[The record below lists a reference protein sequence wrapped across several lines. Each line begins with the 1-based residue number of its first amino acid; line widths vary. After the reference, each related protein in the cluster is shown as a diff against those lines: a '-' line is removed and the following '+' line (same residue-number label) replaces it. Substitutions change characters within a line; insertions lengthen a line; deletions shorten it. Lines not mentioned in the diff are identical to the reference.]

1 MGNRHLLADVGGT
14 HSRIGLSN
22 AQGLLCPDST
32 RRYSNAD
39 FSGLAAV
46 LACYLDD
53 LGRPAVEGLCAG
65 VAGPVAADGA
75 QLTNLD
81 WFIAPDD
88 LRLATG
94 AAQVHL
100 LNDLQAQAYALDD
113 LEDAALVPVLP
124 GRAQPNGAR
133 LVLGLGTGCNVAV
146 AHRIGDD
153 LFVPPAESGHT
164 GLPHGD
170 AQNNAL
176 IDHLSQSHPHKPIEA
191 ALSGPG
197 LLRVHHWLGG
207 TALDIG
213 EIIAQ
218 QPQGQ
223 DTTAT
228 ETLCLFTRLLGTVAG
243 DMCLHH
249 MATGGLYLI
258 GGVARA
264 VAPHLAAFGMRD
276 AFSAKGPYS
285 AILRDIPVTVIA
297 EDTAGLKGCARF
309 LRQVSASRASAPLSG
324 NRTKRFQG

>member
-1 MGNRHLLADVGGT
+1 MGKRHLLADVGGT
-14 HSRIGLSN
+14 HARLGLTNTQGRLCSDSARHYRN
-22 AQGLLCPDST
+22 AG
-32 RRYSNAD
+32 

-46 LACYLDD
+46 LARYLDD
-53 LGRPAVEGLCAG
+53 LGHPAVDGLCAG

-81 WFIAPDD
+81 WFIAPDN
-88 LRLATG
+88 LRQATG
-94 AAQVHL
+94 AAHVHL

-113 LEDAALVPVLP
+113 LEDAALALVLP
-124 GRAQPNGAR
+124 GRAKPDGAR

-164 GLPHGD
+164 RLPHGD
-170 AQNNAL
+170 AQTNAL
-176 IDHLSQSHPHKPIEA
+176 IDHLSQSHPHNPIEA

-207 TALDIG
+207 TAQDIG
-213 EIIAQ
+213 EIIARHS
-218 QPQGQ
+218 QGQ
-223 DTTAT
+223 DATAT
-228 ETLCLFTRLLGTVAG
+228 ETVRLFARLLGTVAG

-264 VAPHLAAFGMRD
+264 VAPHLAGSGLQASFV
-276 AFSAKGPYS
+276 AKGPY
-285 AILRDIPVTVIA
+285 RDIVQDIPIKLVTDDNA
-297 EDTAGLKGCARF
+297 ALKGCARY
-309 LRQVSASRASAPLSG
+309 LRQIL
-324 NRTKRFQG
+324 

>member
-14 HSRIGLSN
+14 HARIGLTN
-22 AQGLLCPDST
+22 AQGRVCHDST
-32 RRYSNAD
+32 RRYCNAD

-46 LACYLDD
+46 LARYLDD
-53 LGRPAVEGLCAG
+53 LGCPAVEGLCAG

-81 WFIAPDD
+81 WFIAADD
-88 LRLATG
+88 LRQATG

-124 GRAQPNGAR
+124 GRAQTDGAR

-170 AQNNAL
+170 AQINAL

-207 TALDIG
+207 TAADIG
-213 EIIAQ
+213 DITAQ
-218 QPQGQ
+218 QPQGP
-223 DTTAT
+223 DATAT

-264 VAPHLAAFGMRD
+264 VAPHLAGSGLRA
-276 AFSAKGPYS
+276 SYVAKGPY
-285 AILRDIPVTVIA
+285 RDIVQDIPITLITDDNA
-297 EDTAGLKGCARF
+297 ALKGCARY
-309 LRQVSASRASAPLSG
+309 LRQIL
-324 NRTKRFQG
+324 